1 MLNRFTVT
9 VLPSIF
15 QFLSARESVTVNVV
29 FNHFSA
35 LDLQHALQQAGLLNW
50 LGKGVFHE

>member
-50 LGKGVFHE
+50 LGKRVFH